1 MKSFQITPSEIEEV
15 ISAHS
20 YVKQACVVGVH
31 DSDGGSVPRAFI
43 TLKESALGVASK
55 DQILRDVN
63 GKVLAM
69 FQRPVI
75 A

>member
-1 MKSFQITPSEIEEV
+1 M
-15 ISAHS
+15 
-20 YVKQACVVGVH
+20 VGVH

-69 FQRPVI
+69 FHRPVI